1 MGYSLYYVEVCF
13 FCYEFLKTF
22 YHIVMLNSG
31 GGVFCTHVYMCIGMM
46 YLCIVYVHVCVC
58 GGYK

>member
-1 MGYSLYYVEVCF
+1 MFLL
-13 FCYEFLKTF
+13 YEFLKTF
-22 YHIVMLNSG
+22 YHIGMLNSG